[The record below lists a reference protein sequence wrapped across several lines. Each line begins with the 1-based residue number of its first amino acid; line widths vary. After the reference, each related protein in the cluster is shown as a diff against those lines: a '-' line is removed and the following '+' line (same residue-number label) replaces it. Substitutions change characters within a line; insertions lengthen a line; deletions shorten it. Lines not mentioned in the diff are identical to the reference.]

1 MLIPYKEAAALAG
14 ISESAIRV
22 AVSQERLEAF
32 KDGAHKRVRIED
44 VRKLWPRA
52 ASKAPSGPCRVI
64 ALANQKGGVGKTSTV
79 VNLAATLARGG
90 SRVLAIDCDPQGNTT
105 QALGVDAD
113 ALERTTYHVLDEPTR
128 AADAI
133 LTPIA
138 ALPTLQL
145 IGANLEL
152 SVADVKL
159 GNAVMRETRLR
170 QALEP
175 LLTAYDF
182 ILIDCPPSL
191 GLATINALMAASEV
205 IIPIAPGKF
214 SLSGVRNLFDSIAE
228 VRKFNPSLGS
238 PRALRNLWE
247 RTATATA
254 VSESLEKAFG
264 DRLMKATVPRSVKVA
279 EAQLQDEPLA
289 IYTEG
294 LSPSARRTDTAGKAY
309 AALAEEVKRGA

>member
-14 ISESAIRV
+14 VTEGAIRM
-22 AVSQERLEAF
+22 AVTQKRIEAV
-32 KDGAHKRVRIED
+32 KDGPHNRVRIED
-44 VRKLWPRA
+44 VRRIWSRA
-52 ASKAPSGPCRVI
+52 ASKAPIGPCRVI
-64 ALANQKGGVGKTSTV
+64 ALANQKGGVGKTSTA
-79 VNLAATLARGG
+79 VNLAAALAQSG
-90 SRVLAIDCDPQGNTT
+90 SRVLVIDCDPQGNTT
-105 QALGVDAD
+105 QAFGVDSD

-133 LTPIA
+133 LTPIE

-159 GNAVMRETRLR
+159 GSAVMRETRLR

-182 ILIDCPPSL
+182 VLIDCPPSL
-191 GLATINALMAASEV
+191 GLATINVLMAASEV

-228 VRKFNPSLGS
+228 VRKFNPALGS

-247 RTATATA
+247 RTATASA
-254 VSESLEKAFG
+254 VSDSLEKAFG
-264 DRLMKATVPRSVKVA
+264 ERLMGTVVPRSVKIA
-279 EAQLQDEPLA
+279 EAQLQDEPLTLYIA
-289 IYTEG
+289 G
-294 LSPSARRTDTAGKAY
+294 LSPSVRRSDTAGKAY
-309 AALAEEVKRGA
+309 LALAEEVKRGA